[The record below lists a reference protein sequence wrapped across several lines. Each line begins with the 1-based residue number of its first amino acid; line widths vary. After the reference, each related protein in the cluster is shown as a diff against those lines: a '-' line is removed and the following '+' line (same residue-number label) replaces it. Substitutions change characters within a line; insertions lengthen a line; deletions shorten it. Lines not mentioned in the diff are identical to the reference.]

1 MLIVKQL
8 AVLLVAVLSVGAAS
22 ADWIEK
28 SNDNALLVLR
38 GQGAFEPE
46 TASAVGLEAF
56 DAEVVDLRDDYV
68 ARENASDQALLGEM
82 RRRLLAERD
91 PRVRQDLEILIQ
103 SLGDAIET
111 RRIYR
116 QYMLPYFNLHGL
128 LFGSFDALLDPR
140 NDSERYPAA
149 LQRLRKY
156 TGSEPGYTA
165 IVELA
170 RARSRERFA
179 VDGLQGPY
187 RGELDKDLSDAP
199 RYLAGIRAAFERA
212 ELSGWEEELPV
223 LEAQLADYLEW
234 LRREM
239 LPRARPDHRLP
250 APVYAD
256 NLKNFGVRA
265 APRELIEQA
274 QYAYQSIRSE
284 MQALARRIAAQRGWD
299 DDGLV
304 TVLRRLKQEQIPQN
318 KLLEVYRQRLRQ
330 IEEIIRR
337 EDIVSLPQ
345 RDAAIRLATE
355 AEAAASP
362 ASFMRPPQLID
373 NTGQYGE
380 FVLVQSNPS
389 LPGDA
394 LMDDWSHDAITWA
407 LTVHETR
414 PGHELQF
421 ASMVEN
427 GTSLARALFAFNS
440 ANAEGWGL
448 YAEAVMH
455 PYLPLEAQLFS
466 LYTRLLR
473 AARMFLDPM
482 VNTGQLTTQAT
493 VQFLTGQLAM
503 SLPMASSEAER
514 YAFRLPG
521 QATAYYYGYMN
532 LMRLRTEVELAL
544 GDSFDQRAFHDFILA
559 QGLLPPDLLRE
570 AVLQEFTR

>member
-265 APRELIEQA
+265 APRELIEQDDETDLLDA
-274 QYAYQSIRSE
+274 GQPTQIPVGRVGRVGVRGEGIADLVIDLDRRAE
-284 MQALARRIAAQRGWD
+284 PALALLLGDFAGRWLQFAEPVVVNRVEHLRVHRRVPPQNGVRWRIAAES
-299 DDGLV
+299 V
-304 TVLRRLKQEQIPQN
+304 
-318 KLLEVYRQRLRQ
+318 
-330 IEEIIRR
+330 
-337 EDIVSLPQ
+337 
-345 RDAAIRLATE
+345 
-355 AEAAASP
+355 
-362 ASFMRPPQLID
+362 
-373 NTGQYGE
+373 
-380 FVLVQSNPS
+380 PS
-389 LPGDA
+389 
-394 LMDDWSHDAITWA
+394 S
-407 LTVHETR
+407 R
-414 PGHELQF
+414 
-421 ASMVEN
+421 
-427 GTSLARALFAFNS
+427 
-440 ANAEGWGL
+440 
-448 YAEAVMH
+448 
-455 PYLPLEAQLFS
+455 
-466 LYTRLLR
+466 
-473 AARMFLDPM
+473 
-482 VNTGQLTTQAT
+482 
-493 VQFLTGQLAM
+493 
-503 SLPMASSEAER
+503 
-514 YAFRLPG
+514 
-521 QATAYYYGYMN
+521 
-532 LMRLRTEVELAL
+532 
-544 GDSFDQRAFHDFILA
+544 
-559 QGLLPPDLLRE
+559 
-570 AVLQEFTR
+570 